1 MSDPIRSLRFAERE
15 YYDIWNDVEV
25 VELQAITNIG
35 TYTAT
40 VPMDIGSSKL
50 RTRPRGL
57 PSVRS
62 ERLCTPMSRPM
73 KLALDNSVFVQSV
86 EED

>member
-40 VPMDIGSSKL
+40 VPMDIGASKL
-50 RTRPRGL
+50 RTRREAFRQYVL
-57 PSVRS
+57 SD
-62 ERLCTPMSRPM
+62 CAHPMSRPHEV
-73 KLALDNSVFVQSV
+73 SIG
-86 EED
+86 